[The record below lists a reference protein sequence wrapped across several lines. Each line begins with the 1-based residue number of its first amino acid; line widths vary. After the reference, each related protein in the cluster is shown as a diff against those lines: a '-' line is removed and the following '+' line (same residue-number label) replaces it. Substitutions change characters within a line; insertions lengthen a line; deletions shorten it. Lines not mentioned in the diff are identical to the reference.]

1 MSAIARVMLEMGY
14 TVTGSDVAAQELTD
28 KLIAKGAKIYI
39 GHTAEQVK
47 GADLVVYSTALSSDN
62 VEWVEAER
70 LKIPI
75 LHRSQMLARLLN
87 ERKGVAVAGAHGKT
101 TTSSMIALVMEECE
115 VDPTYIIGGEIMN
128 VGTNAKAGQGD
139 YVVAEADESDGSFLH
154 YHPWLGIVTNVEA
167 DHLENYG
174 GDFNRLKAA
183 YVQFMNQT
191 REDGTA
197 IVCADDEN
205 VISLLPEVSGK
216 VITYGIKSKTADY
229 IATDIV
235 LGDRQVSYTMNH
247 NGVVLGQIELSVLR
261 PVQSV

>member
-1 MSAIARVMLEMGY
+1 M
-14 TVTGSDVAAQELTD
+14 Q
-28 KLIAKGAKIYI
+28 
-39 GHTAEQVK
+39 
-47 GADLVVYSTALSSDN
+47 
-62 VEWVEAER
+62 
-70 LKIPI
+70 
-75 LHRSQMLARLLN
+75 
-87 ERKGVAVAGAHGKT
+87 
-101 TTSSMIALVMEECE
+101 
-115 VDPTYIIGGEIMN
+115 
-128 VGTNAKAGQGD
+128 KAGQGD

-247 NGVVLGQIELSVLR
+247 NGVVLGQIELSVPGQYNLYNSMAAVIACLKSGISFEKIAEAIVKFHGAKR
-261 PVQSV
+261 RFKCSEKSMTFWSSMIMRITQLKFRRQSVLLRQRGNGLLPYSSLSGIHVRSSC